1 VSKKTT
7 DVVDINEMQQALEIR
22 KKTSFE
28 TTPKKMI
35 YQKGTDGFDYVKE
48 EYMRTKLDNLYPDW
62 DWLPAPHQPV
72 QFLGSEW
79 VITAGVLE
87 FTEEVSGRRR
97 RFYSPGAARV
107 QFKKNAPHTA
117 ENVIDIDKNV
127 ASANSY
133 AFKRAVN
140 RATHI
145 ADDVYRKQVRLDFL
159 TDAQIY
165 DFKNALKDAKEAKMP
180 LTTQATWTNR
190 LNELYQSDFQDA
202 MDSLL
207 EEIEHLKTQNKTKEN
222 N

>member
-1 VSKKTT
+1 MSKKTT
-7 DVVDINEMQQALEIR
+7 EVVDINGIELALQMR
-22 KKTSFE
+22 KNTSFE

-35 YQKGTDGFDYVKE
+35 YKKGADGFDYVKE

-62 DWLPAPHQPV
+62 SWLPAPNQPV

-87 FTEEVSGRRR
+87 FTEELSGRQR

-107 QFKKNAPHTA
+107 QFKKDKPHTA

-127 ASANSY
+127 ASSNSY

-145 ADDVYRKQVRLDFL
+145 ADDVYRKQVRLDFITESQEKEI
-159 TDAQIY
+159 TDKI
-165 DFKNALKDAKEAKMP
+165 KEAKELGMP
-180 LTTQATWTNR
+180 LTRVATWTNGI
-190 LNELYQSDFQDA
+190 NELYQNNYSVA
-202 MDSLL
+202 INALH
-207 EEIEHLKTQNKTKEN
+207 EEVKHLKNKQTKEN
-222 N
+222 K

>member
-1 VSKKTT
+1 MSKKTT
-7 DVVDINEMQQALEIR
+7 DVVDINGIELALQMR
-22 KKTSFE
+22 KNTSFE

-35 YQKGTDGFDYVKE
+35 YKKGADGFDYVKE

-62 DWLPAPHQPV
+62 SWLPAPNQPV

-87 FTEEVSGRRR
+87 FTEEISGRRR

-117 ENVIDIDKNV
+117 ENVVDIDKNV

-145 ADDVYRKQVRLDFL
+145 ADDVYRKQVRLDFITESQEKEI
-159 TDAQIY
+159 TDKI
-165 DFKNALKDAKEAKMP
+165 KEAKELGMP
-180 LTTQATWTNR
+180 LTRVATWTNGI
-190 LNELYQSDFQDA
+190 NELYQNNYSVA
-202 MDSLL
+202 INALH
-207 EEIEHLKTQNKTKEN
+207 EEVKHLKKQQTKEN
-222 N
+222 K